1 MKRKCFLLGFKDCYW
16 GKQAARK
23 FILKNL
29 NQTPSMLVNLKEM
42 INPRL
47 SGRSSETR
55 SQSHGVSSSQEQQQE
70 TNKKSPL
77 T

>member
-1 MKRKCFLLGFKDCYW
+1 
-16 GKQAARK
+16 
-23 FILKNL
+23 
-29 NQTPSMLVNLKEM
+29 MLVNLKEL

-55 SQSHGVSSSQEQQQE
+55 SQSHGVSSSREQQQE

>member
-1 MKRKCFLLGFKDCYW
+1 
-16 GKQAARK
+16 
-23 FILKNL
+23 
-29 NQTPSMLVNLKEM
+29 MLVNLKEL
-42 INPRL
+42 INPHL
-47 SGRSSETR
+47 SGRGSETR